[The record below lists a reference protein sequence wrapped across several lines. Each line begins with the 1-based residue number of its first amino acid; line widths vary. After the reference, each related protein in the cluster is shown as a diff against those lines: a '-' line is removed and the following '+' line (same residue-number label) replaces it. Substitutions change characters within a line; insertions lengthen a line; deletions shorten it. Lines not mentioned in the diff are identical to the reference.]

1 MLHYLGPKD
10 ASPRS
15 FDWPALGPGQAAL
28 EVYPPDAVTR
38 RAVRGD
44 GIAAEIVQA
53 TRRERIEFRFCAPVH
68 LLGVCDQ
75 GVRSGGDTFVEG
87 LPRSSL
93 RDARR
98 KLTFVP
104 AGHQYREWHEP
115 RALPRAI
122 YFYFDPA
129 MMPLPPHAIGGQVP
143 LLPRL
148 FFEDAALSDTALK
161 LMRLIESPRADG
173 GPYFEALG
181 VVLAHELVRLNAGT
195 RSAAAG
201 ARGGLASWQ
210 QRAVI
215 SHIEEHLAEP
225 IPLASLAQ
233 LVHLSRHYFCRA
245 FKQSFGM
252 PPHRYHNNRRVEY
265 AKGLLAIPAASVTEI
280 GLTVG
285 FGETSSFTSAF
296 RKTTGLTPTAY
307 RRNLL

>member
-1 MLHYLGPKD
+1 MLHYLGPRD
-10 ASPRS
+10 APPRS
-15 FDWPALGPGQAAL
+15 FDWPALGPRQAAL
-28 EVYPPDAVTR
+28 EVYPPDAVKR
-38 RAVRGD
+38 RAVRGE

-53 TRRERIEFRFCAPVH
+53 TRRERLEFRFCARVH

-75 GVRSGGDTFVEG
+75 GVRSAGETFVEG
-87 LPRSSL
+87 LPRSIL
-93 RDARR
+93 RDTRR

-104 AGHQYREWHEP
+104 AGHQYRELHEP
-115 RALPRAI
+115 GALPRAI
-122 YFYFDPA
+122 YFYVDPA
-129 MMPLPPHAIGGQVP
+129 MMPVPPHATGGQVP
-143 LLPRL
+143 LAPRL
-148 FFEDAALSDTALK
+148 FFEDAALSDTAFK

-173 GPYFEALG
+173 GAYFEALG
-181 VVLAHELVRLNAGT
+181 VVLAHELLRLNAGT
-195 RSAAAG
+195 RRAEAA

-215 SHIEEHLAEP
+215 SHIEEHLAEQ
-225 IPLASLAQ
+225 IPLARLAE

-245 FKQSFGM
+245 FKQTFGM

-265 AKGLLAIPAASVTEI
+265 AKSLLAVPAVSVTEI

-296 RKTTGLTPTAY
+296 RRTTGLTPTAY